1 MFNEDIRS
9 KKSFQHKKYIIN
21 RCTFILMLFINRCTF
36 ILMLFM
42 IKVTIDLFYY
52 YYDYVNMYLVCTYN
66 MARYYFHI
74 VSISVFLC
82 KATC

>member
-1 MFNEDIRS
+1 MFIKLKQRVNIMLYNIKKKDLIEGYMMFNEDIRS

-42 IKVTIDLFYY
+42 IKVTIDLFY
-52 YYDYVNMYLVCTYN
+52 
-66 MARYYFHI
+66 
-74 VSISVFLC
+74 
-82 KATC
+82 